1 MADINKLIQSIN
13 KKYKKDIVI
22 KGTDIKQREMIP
34 FTSPKANWLTRG
46 GIAKGKMSE
55 FYGGE
60 GAGKTTLA
68 LDVLAN
74 YQKLDDRP
82 AVYLDAEN
90 TLDKEHGTL
99 LGVNWENVILIK
111 PDEESAETLLD
122 MVLDLYRTGEVGFG
136 VIDSIP
142 FLMSEQAVKG
152 GLSDKT
158 YAGNSGVMT
167 MFSSKIVPN
176 LSRYDSTL
184 IMINQIRDKIGVLY
198 TAYNTPGGRMLK
210 HSYVQRIYLRKGSL
224 LDENYN
230 EKSNSYEDP
239 VGHII
244 QMNYT
249 KNKISQNDRQLS
261 SITLIYDK
269 GIDVIKDTIDLAIHY
284 NVIVQAGSW
293 YRLIDIETG
302 EIYEKFQ
309 GQAELIRYL
318 KENEEEFNKIAKI
331 IDKKIRE

>member
-13 KKYKKDIVI
+13 KKYKKDIVMR
-22 KGTDIKQREMIP
+22 GTDIKKREMIP

-99 LGVNWENVILIK
+99 LGVNWEKVILIK

-122 MVLDLYRTGEVGFG
+122 MILDLFRSGEVGFG

-152 GLSDKT
+152 GLADKT
-158 YAGNSGVMT
+158 YAGNSAVMT
-167 MFSSKIVPN
+167 AFSSKIVPN
-176 LSRYDSTL
+176 LAKYDSTL

-210 HSYVQRIYLRKGSL
+210 HSYVQRIYLRKGGL

-230 EKSNSYEDP
+230 EKSSNYENP
-239 VGHII
+239 IGHII
-244 QMNYT
+244 QMDLI
-249 KNKISQNDRQLS
+249 KNKITKNDRHLS
-261 SITLIYDK
+261 SFTLIYDE
-269 GIDVIKDTIDLAIHY
+269 GIDVIKDTIDLAIYY
-284 NVIVQAGSW
+284 NIIVQAGSW
-293 YRLIDIETG
+293 YRIVDLETG
-302 EIYEKFQ
+302 EILEKFQ
-309 GQAELIRYL
+309 GQRDLIKYL
-318 KENEEEFNKIAKI
+318 KENKEEFNNILEI
-331 IDKKIRE
+331 INRKVRE

>member
-152 GLSDKT
+152 GLADKT